1 MLKLRN
7 KYFILRHG
15 QTIYQTKKKKF
26 VYPWPDNPPVPLTKK
41 GKEQIEKV
49 AKKLKK
55 AKIDL
60 IFASDIFRVRQ
71 SAGIVTKELGLKMN
85 PVRKRGFLNGV
96 NFDKRL
102 RDVNLGI
109 YHGKIKTE
117 FYRNF
122 PRDSKKRFSQKPRG
136 GESWSDCKKRIVSF
150 IKEID
155 KKYKNKNIL
164 IISHGDPL
172 WLLAGAIKGLTNE
185 KLLKEKHKNLFL
197 EVGEFKKF

>member
-26 VYPWPDNPPVPLTKK
+26 VYPRPKRFLVPLTEK
-41 GKEQIEKV
+41 GKNQIKIA

-55 AKIDL
+55 EKIDL
-60 IFASDIFRVRQ
+60 IYSSDFLRTRQ
-71 SAGIVTKELGLKMN
+71 TAEIIAKELGLKIN

-109 YHGKIKTE
+109 YHGKTKEE
-117 FYRNF
+117 FYRDYL
-122 PRDSKKRFSQKPRG
+122 RGSKERFYQKPKG
-136 GESWSDCKKRIVSF
+136 GESWNDVKRRMLSF

-172 WLLAGAIKGLTNE
+172 WLLEGAIKGLTNE
-185 KLLKEKHKNLFL
+185 KLLKEKYKKPFP
-197 EVGEFKKF
+197 EVGELKKL